1 MDLYLV
7 FVYSIRMYFFNKIG
21 RSESSKEFIISI
33 EEVGEYFVLLF
44 LFMVFGIRDIWVI
57 FILFIGR
64 GFVVRKG
71 EEIF

>member
-21 RSESSKEFIISI
+21 RSELSKEFIISI